1 MEYIIISSK
10 KKNNEHIHDQWMNR
24 YLLMQEFSTVYEKEL
39 FSNWCNLFI
48 NIDEYL
54 KNEYKGRLDYK
65 NNDHFHILY
74 NQLTKEIVI
83 IITNSYHIYVKC
95 DKIPIGV
102 VKTIRNYY
110 PNILLFCRNKEFEE
124 VEI

>member
-10 KKNNEHIHDQWMNR
+10 KKNNEHIHDQWINR
-24 YLLMQEFSTVYEKEL
+24 YLLSREFSTVYDNEL
-39 FSNWCNLFI
+39 FCNWCNLFI

-54 KNEYKGRLDYK
+54 KNEYKNRLDYK

-74 NQLTKEIVI
+74 NKLTKEIVI

-110 PNILLFCRNKEFEE
+110 PNIRLFCRNKEFEE